1 MSRKL
6 ASIQIINDIKPIPN
20 ADRIELAFVLGWEVV
35 INKNEFQ
42 IGDKA
47 VYIEVDSILP
57 PKPEFEFLKDR
68 KYRIR
73 TIKLKKQ
80 ISQGICFPLNILPIN
95 KKYNVGDDVT
105 DIIGIIKY
113 DPEKVEEEKEL
124 YNDNKNRKLNFIDKI
139 FKRYKWYRKLFLES
153 TKKKYSWPSFISK
166 TDEERIQNM
175 PEVCEKYK
183 DIEFSAT
190 EKLDGTSC
198 TFFIKKDK
206 TSFLKTNY
214 QYGVCS
220 RNMQR
225 KENPN
230 CKYWKMFKQY
240 NFQSIL
246 KNMFEMRNDKRKIG
260 YVENLDNI
268 VIQGEII
275 GPNIQGNKYKL
286 TVNEFRVFNIKI
298 NGKLLSN
305 SEIFNICVIY
315 NLHYVPIVFENFK
328 LKLNV
333 HDNVILSQGYSL
345 INPDIPREG
354 IVIRNNEYNVSF
366 KIINPEFLL
375 KFGC

>member
-1 MSRKL
+1 
-6 ASIQIINDIKPIPN
+6 
-20 ADRIELAFVLGWEVV
+20 
-35 INKNEFQ
+35 
-42 IGDKA
+42 
-47 VYIEVDSILP
+47 
-57 PKPEFEFLKDR
+57 
-68 KYRIR
+68 
-73 TIKLKKQ
+73 
-80 ISQGICFPLNILPIN
+80 
-95 KKYNVGDDVT
+95 
-105 DIIGIIKY
+105 
-113 DPEKVEEEKEL
+113 
-124 YNDNKNRKLNFIDKI
+124 
-139 FKRYKWYRKLFLES
+139 
-153 TKKKYSWPSFISK
+153 
-166 TDEERIQNM
+166 
-175 PEVCEKYK
+175 
-183 DIEFSAT
+183 
-190 EKLDGTSC
+190 
-198 TFFIKKDK
+198 
-206 TSFLKTNY
+206 
-214 QYGVCS
+214 
-220 RNMQR
+220 MQR